1 MPEGLKKVK
10 DFNDEEKAAI
20 AARAKKSE
28 LSRIAKDFGTTWQ
41 VVSAIAK
48 AAAKPKV
55 KPKTKTNAKPKAAA
69 KKKPAKKPAAAPK
82 KAARS
87 NNERRLEILKRAS
100 EIGVTKAAAEAGV
113 SKWTVFQ
120 WRKIMK
126 KEGYVLPPVAKGR
139 SRKNAAAAVSTPK
152 STAKSTAKT
161 KAPASKAKAAAP
173 KVTAT
178 KTAPKNTAKPS
189 GSYSSLELENQIL
202 KQKLATL
209 TEQVEKLR
217 AAIAKLA

>member
-55 KPKTKTNAKPKAAA
+55 KPQNKTNAKPKAAA
-69 KKKPAKKPAAAPK
+69 KKKPARKPAAAPK

-87 NNERRLEILKRAS
+87 NK
-100 EIGVTKAAAEAGV
+100 EAGV